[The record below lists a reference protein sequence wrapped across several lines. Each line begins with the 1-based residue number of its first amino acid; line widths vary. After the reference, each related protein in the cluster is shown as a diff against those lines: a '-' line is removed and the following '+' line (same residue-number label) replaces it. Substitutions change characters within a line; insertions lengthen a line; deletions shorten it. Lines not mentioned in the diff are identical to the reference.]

1 MNDFVFHIPTKMYF
15 GRQCLD
21 KLSAEMKG
29 SGSRVLIVYGGG
41 SVVRSGLLGRIKD
54 QLRDDFTVFEH
65 SGIEPNPKI
74 GSIRRGADLCKEKD
88 IDMILAVGGGS
99 VIDASKAIAAGA
111 CVDFDPWEFYGGP
124 RRPIEKALP
133 LYTVVTMAST
143 GSEMTCGAVISND
156 ETCEKL
162 GRGGFPVFPKASFLD
177 PQLTFSV
184 PRFQTAAGAA
194 DILSHVMESYF
205 KKDVDFFMLDRMM
218 EGVMKTVIVN
228 ARIALDDPE
237 NYEARGNLMWAAS
250 WAINGLFGGGSR
262 QVWSCHPIE
271 HELSARYDM
280 THGLGLAI
288 IIPKW
293 MRYCMK
299 TDPETCSKVRD
310 FGAAVFGASD
320 ENEAIAKLED
330 FLYGDLGLASSLS
343 AAGIENIDAADMA
356 ASICKKGNI
365 NGYLPLDET
374 AVTEILEA
382 CI

>member
-1 MNDFVFHIPTKMYF
+1 MYF
-15 GRQCLD
+15 GRDCLG

-41 SVVRSGLLGRIKD
+41 SVVRTGLLDRIKD
-54 QLRDDFTVFEH
+54 YLKDGFTVFELA
-65 SGIEPNPKI
+65 GIEPNPKI
-74 GSIRRGADLCKEKD
+74 GSIRKGAELCKQQD

-143 GSEMTCGAVISND
+143 GSEMNCGAVISND

-177 PQLTFSV
+177 PELTFSV
-184 PRFQTAAGAA
+184 PRFQTACGAA

-205 KKDVDFFMLDRMM
+205 KKDVGFYMLDRMM
-218 EGVMKTVIVN
+218 EAVMQTVIVN
-228 ARIALDDPE
+228 AKTVLAEPE
-237 NYEARGNLMWAAS
+237 NYEARGNLLWAAS

-288 IIPKW
+288 ITPRW

-299 TDPETCSKVRD
+299 TDPDTRQKFRE
-310 FGAAVFGASD
+310 FGQAVFGASD
-320 ENEAIAKLED
+320 EDEAISRLED
-330 FLYGDLGLASSLS
+330 FLYGDLGLASTLS

-365 NGYLPLDET
+365 NGFLPLDES

-382 CI
+382 CV

>member
-1 MNDFVFHIPTKMYF
+1 MYF
-15 GRQCLD
+15 GKECLG
-21 KLSAEMKG
+21 KLSSELKG

-41 SVVRSGLLGRIKD
+41 SVKRTGLLDRIKD
-54 QLRDDFTVFEH
+54 SLKEDFTVFELA
-65 SGIEPNPKI
+65 GIEPNPKI
-74 GSIRRGADLCKEKD
+74 GSIRRGADLCKKEKID
-88 IDMILAVGGGS
+88 IVLAVGGGS

-162 GRGGFPVFPKASFLD
+162 GRGGFPVFPRASFLD

-218 EGVMKTVIVN
+218 EAVMKTVVANAKIV
-228 ARIALDDPE
+228 LEEPE

-288 IIPKW
+288 ITPRW

-299 TDPETCSKVRD
+299 TDPETRQKFRE
-310 FGAAVFGASD
+310 FGAAVFGTSD
-320 ENEAIAKLED
+320 EDEAVEALEK
-330 FLYGDLGLASSLS
+330 FLYEDLGLASTLKD
-343 AAGIENIDAADMA
+343 AGIENTDAADMA
-356 ASICKKGNI
+356 ASICKKGKI
-365 NGYLPLDET
+365 NGYLPLDEK

-382 CI
+382 CV